1 MPKDFPRADRVERLA
16 REVLGEA
23 ISGLK
28 DPRVGFATVTTVRVS
43 PDLRRARAWVSI
55 LGGEGEREAT
65 MDALRHAT
73 PHLRSVL
80 GREVRL
86 RHTPQLEFLEDESV
100 ARGAR
105 IDELLRGDL
114 RPAAAE
120 AGAEGQGAEGLG
132 SDGLGSDGLGS
143 EGLGSDGK
151 DGA

>member
-23 ISGLK
+23 ISELK

-55 LGGEGEREAT
+55 LGGEEEREAT
-65 MDALRHAT
+65 MEALRHAT

-86 RHTPQLEFLEDESV
+86 RHTPQLEFLEDESA

-105 IDELLRGDL
+105 IDELLRGDT
-114 RPAAAE
+114 RSASAPD
-120 AGAEGQGAEGLG
+120 GADAPG
-132 SDGLGSDGLGS
+132 SDRQGNDGLASDG
-143 EGLGSDGK
+143 EG
-151 DGA
+151 GA